1 MEKIAIIK
9 LSADNVK
16 LSLIDVAPN
25 GYYNLFDEV
34 DENVKLGI
42 SIEQTGLIKPAIVTE
57 TLNILKLY
65 RKICDANNVCKVYA
79 VAESFIKV
87 AIKKVSLMKYIIT
100 PVLVFTFIH

>member
-42 SIEQTGLIKPAIVTE
+42 SMEISLA
-57 TLNILKLY
+57 
-65 RKICDANNVCKVYA
+65 
-79 VAESFIKV
+79 SFR
-87 AIKKVSLMKYIIT
+87 SS
-100 PVLVFTFIH
+100 